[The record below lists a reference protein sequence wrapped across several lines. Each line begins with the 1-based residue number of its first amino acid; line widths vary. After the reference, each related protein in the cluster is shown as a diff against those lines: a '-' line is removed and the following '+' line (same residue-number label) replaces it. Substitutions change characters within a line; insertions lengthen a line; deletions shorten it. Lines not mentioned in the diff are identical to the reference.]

1 MNIWLPIVTNVI
13 LAVIALSGIIG
24 RKQGWALNFTRLI
37 CFVGACIGMWY
48 LTPTVAN
55 ALMGLSFI
63 APVEDMLPFY
73 DSIIFTS
80 LCLICFALISL
91 VCHLIYKDVIVI
103 KRINFAKVKRAKGID
118 KKADREIRKEERK
131 ARQIEKELKQ
141 RSKCSK
147 VFGAILNIIS
157 TIIISILI
165 YCLMKYGFTYFSQ
178 YNENL
183 VSGYESTLYY
193 QISKMI

>member
-1 MNIWLPIVTNVI
+1 
-13 LAVIALSGIIG
+13 
-24 RKQGWALNFTRLI
+24 
-37 CFVGACIGMWY
+37 MWY
-48 LTPTVAN
+48 LTPIVAN
-55 ALMGLSFI
+55 ALAELSFI
-63 APVEDMLPFY
+63 SVAEDMIPFY
-73 DSIIFTS
+73 NSIIFTS
-80 LCLICFALISL
+80 LCLICFTLISL

-118 KKADREIRKEERK
+118 KKADRQIRKEEQK

-165 YCLMKYGFTYFSQ
+165 YCLMKHGFIYFSQ

-183 VSGYESTLYY
+183 LSGYQSTAYY
-193 QISKMI
+193 QISKII